1 MRKTKSKNK
10 LVALLLTAF
19 VASASAGVLTACSKK
34 SDKTKVDQSEIST
47 DQTTDVSRIKNG
59 SFEFDAA
66 KETTPIVTSPKS
78 WSRSSVLTSKAASGV
93 IDTETSAWDKLTKT
107 GGITPANES
116 EAESK
121 WSEMNVYDRLQY
133 IKTWKESNK
142 NKSVDDL
149 KFYKDHYNISADDIP
164 ANDVNPG
171 THYTES
177 DVAAGKNTKV
187 LMIRNKYT
195 SSSGTAQ
202 SFTSSSSLTLPAGT
216 SAKVSLWVK
225 TSQLTYYYHN
235 GEKQS
240 ENQDLAVLKN
250 RGAYIG
256 ISRTVAGKSK
266 DQVLVKNIDT
276 EKISAENKS
285 NGWVKYEF
293 YLQGSEYASSTF
305 TMVLGL
311 GQGTSSS
318 TMGFVNGYAFFDD
331 VECSIIENSGYA
343 DLASTAD
350 ATVTENNAEFR
361 ADKDDINH
369 LKYAVPSG
377 VALNSVTLRDPSG
390 TIDDLFG
397 TNDITAIDA
406 KNNKDFDK
414 TNDKKGIFPKNSVN
428 LETESNAYFKAVW
441 ESDFASSYPFDET
454 NEILML
460 FSAGKTAYEVST
472 KPITLAANSSA
483 LFSVWVKTSKIP
495 SGATGAGISYT
506 ETQIDGTPVS
516 SKDEDKKKSLL
527 SSLNSTTGSKT
538 EVDDKDSETG
548 KKEDIFDGW
557 QQCTLLIE
565 NETDATKYFTL
576 TFTYGA
582 KEKSAEKSAY
592 GAGYAAFTNFR
603 AIGSNIGSDTDP
615 FTQSEYFSSGTYA
628 ATQTFSK
635 DETDAGFAAF
645 DSRKYDAS
653 NQLKGIENG
662 FAALANYKGVWGGSS
677 LVASKPDSSV
687 SNNIDDN
694 DYAGL
699 VNKEYAT
706 SATVPATSKY
716 KELASIFTNPE
727 TFDRSAEPLMI
738 YNKEANKSY
747 GFIAKSNT
755 TIAAD
760 SYKTISVR
768 VRTVGNATASVYLI
782 DADKS
787 GSSLALSTPQISY
800 WYDKTGNVCAKD
812 PGGDNFKP
820 STDTALYLNSRG
832 LYEVNPKW
840 LNESDLQ
847 GRYYANLSAYTEK
860 VESGEWTGSLKV
872 SDGGVQYNYD
882 ASKWDVEGK
891 DGIAFY
897 HKQGDAEGVYYAD
910 RACTVRVYDLKEL
923 LPKGLAAR
931 TQASAQ
937 QGEASLEYTGI
948 NTSGKWETYTFYIHT
963 GSEAKNYRLEVW
975 SGTRD
980 NKNVILEEGS
990 YVMFA
995 ADNRTELTSDTWGSM
1010 LKETL
1015 KKAQNGNADF
1025 YKSANVRY
1033 YAFSFLDSA
1042 KFLRY
1047 DSAFDTDDIGNAY
1060 TSYDSTSYAYKA
1072 NFDNM
1077 EKMSDYVAYLAYT
1090 DVTPGEK
1097 ENIRFADYSKTD
1109 VSVTAD
1115 ANDKDNSDSDD
1126 SDDTSSSGMNGWLL
1140 ASSIILAAV
1149 LLLAIVSLAV
1159 QRIVR
1164 KKNRTKA
1171 PKTAKPSK
1179 K

>member
-34 SDKTKVDQSEIST
+34 SDKPKVDQSEIST

-331 VECSIIENSGYA
+331 VECSIIENAAY
-343 DLASTAD
+343 DVLANNAD
-350 ATVTENNAEFR
+350 AKVTENNAEFR
-361 ADKDDINH
+361 ADENINY

-377 VALNSVTLRDPSG
+377 VALNSVTL
-390 TIDDLFG
+390 DDLFG
-397 TNDITAIDA
+397 SNEISAIEAD
-406 KNNKDFDK
+406 NNKDFDT
-414 TNDKKGIFPKNSVN
+414 TNDRKGIFAKDSVN
-428 LETESNAYFKAVW
+428 LENENAYFKAVW
-441 ESDFASSYPFDET
+441 ESDFASSYPFAET

-460 FSAGKTAYEVST
+460 FSAGKTAYEIST
-472 KPITLAANSSA
+472 EPITLKANSSA

-527 SSLNSTTGSKT
+527 SSLNSTTGTKT

-557 QQCTLLIE
+557 QQCTLLIG
-565 NETDATKYFTL
+565 NETDDEKYFTL

-628 ATQTFSK
+628 AKPEPFSN
-635 DETDAGFAAF
+635 DEKDAGFAAF

-716 KELASIFTNPE
+716 KELASIFTAPE

-738 YNKEANKSY
+738 YNKEAHKSY

-768 VRTVGNATASVYLI
+768 VRTMGNATASVYLI

-872 SDGGVQYNYD
+872 SNGGVQYNYD

-931 TQASAQ
+931 TQASEK

-980 NKNVILEEGS
+980 NQGVVLEEGS

-1025 YKSANVRY
+1025 YKSENVRY

-1047 DSAFDTDDIGNAY
+1047 DSTFDTDDIGNAY

-1072 NFDNM
+1072 NFDHM

-1090 DVTPGEK
+1090 NVTPGEK

-1126 SDDTSSSGMNGWLL
+1126 SDDKSSSGMNGWLL

>member
-276 EKISAENKS
+276 EKIPAENKS

-331 VECSIIENSGYA
+331 VECSIIENAAY
-343 DLASTAD
+343 DVLANNAD
-350 ATVTENNAEFR
+350 ATVTENKAEFH

-377 VALNSVTLRDPSG
+377 VALNSVTLG
-390 TIDDLFG
+390 DLFG
-397 TNDITAIDA
+397 SNEISAIEAD
-406 KNNKDFDK
+406 NNKDFDT
-414 TNDKKGIFPKNSVN
+414 TNDRKGIFAKDSVN
-428 LETESNAYFKAVW
+428 LENENDYFKAVW
-441 ESDFASSYPFDET
+441 ESDFASSYPFDER
-454 NEILML
+454 NKILML
-460 FSAGKTAYEVST
+460 FSAGKTAYEIST
-472 KPITLAANSSA
+472 QRITLKANSSA

-516 SKDEDKKKSLL
+516 SKDEDLKKSLL
-527 SSLNSTTGSKT
+527 SSLNSTTGTKT

-635 DETDAGFAAF
+635 DKNDAGFAAF

-662 FAALANYKGVWGGSS
+662 FAALAGYKGVWGGSS

-716 KELASIFTNPE
+716 KELESIFTAPE

-768 VRTVGNATASVYLI
+768 VRTMGNATASVYLI

-872 SDGGVQYNYD
+872 SNGGVQYNYD

-931 TQASAQ
+931 TQASEQ

-980 NKNVILEEGS
+980 NQGVVLEEGS

-1025 YKSANVRY
+1025 YKSADVRY

-1072 NFDNM
+1072 NFDHM

-1126 SDDTSSSGMNGWLL
+1126 SDDKSSSGMNGWLL

>member
-19 VASASAGVLTACSKK
+19 VASASAGVLTACSKNSEK
-34 SDKTKVDQSEIST
+34 PEVDQSEIST

-66 KETTPIVTSPKS
+66 KETNPIVTSPKS

-93 IDTETSAWDKLTKT
+93 IDTEKTAWDKLTKT
-107 GGITPANES
+107 GDITPANET
-116 EAESK
+116 EAEAK
-121 WSEMNVYDRLQY
+121 WADMNTYDRLQY
-133 IKTWKESNK
+133 IKSWKEANK
-142 NKSVDDL
+142 NKSVDEL
-149 KFYKDHYNISADDIP
+149 KFYEDHYNISADDIP
-164 ANDVNPG
+164 DNDVNPG
-171 THYTES
+171 THYKDGDE
-177 DVAAGKNTKV
+177 AASKNTKV
-187 LMIRNKYT
+187 LMIHNKYT

-202 SFTSSSSLTLPAGT
+202 NFTSSSSLTLPAGT
-216 SAKVSLWVK
+216 SAKVSVWVK

-235 GEKQS
+235 GEKQD
-240 ENQDLAVLKN
+240 ENKDLSVIKN

-266 DQVLVKNIDT
+266 DQVLVQNINT
-276 EKISAENKS
+276 EKILEDSSIPETNKS

-311 GQGTSSS
+311 GQGTSSA

-331 VECSIIENSGYA
+331 VECSIIENAAYDA
-343 DLASTAD
+343 LASNAD
-350 ATVTENNAEFR
+350 AEVTENNAEFR
-361 ADKDDINH
+361 ADDNIGH

-377 VALNSVTLRDPSG
+377 VALNSVTLRD
-390 TIDDLFG
+390 LFG
-397 TNDITAIDA
+397 SNEIVPIEAD
-406 KNNKDFDK
+406 NNKDFDR
-414 TNDKKGIFPKNSVN
+414 TNDKTEIFAKNSVN
-428 LETESNAYFKAVW
+428 AETENNAYFKSVW
-441 ESDFASSYPFDET
+441 QSDFASSYPFAET

-495 SGATGAGISYT
+495 SNATGAGISYT
-506 ETQIDGTPVS
+506 ETLDDGTPVS
-516 SKDEDKKKSLL
+516 SNDEDKKKSLL

-538 EVDDKDSETG
+538 EVDDKDSENG
-548 KKEDIFDGW
+548 KKEDIFGGW

-565 NETDATKYFTL
+565 NETDDTKYFTL
-576 TFTYGA
+576 TFTYGS

-592 GAGYAAFTNFR
+592 GAGYAAFTNFQ
-603 AIGSNIGSDTDP
+603 AIGSNIGGSETN

-628 ATQTFSK
+628 ATASFAK

-645 DSRKYDAS
+645 DTRKYDAS
-653 NQLKGIENG
+653 NKLKGIENG
-662 FAALANYKGVWGGSS
+662 FAALASYKGVWGGSS
-677 LVASKPDSSV
+677 LVSSKPDSSV

-699 VNKEYAT
+699 LNKEYAGNYKT
-706 SATVPATSKY
+706 KY
-716 KELASIFTNPE
+716 AEIPQLAALFDTPDAL
-727 TFDRSAEPLMI
+727 FDRSAEPLMI

-755 TIAAD
+755 TISAD

-768 VRTVGNATASVYLI
+768 VRTVGNATASLYLI

-812 PGGDNFKP
+812 PSGDNFKS

-832 LYEVNPKW
+832 LYEINPKW
-840 LNESDLQ
+840 LSESDLQ
-847 GRYYANLSAYTEK
+847 GRYYANLSAYTDK
-860 VESGEWTGSLKV
+860 VESGEWAGSLKV

-882 ASKWDVEGK
+882 SAKWDVEGK

-897 HKQGDAEGVYYAD
+897 HKQGEEEGVYYAD

-931 TQASAQ
+931 TQATEQ
-937 QGEASLEYTGI
+937 QGEVALEYKGI
-948 NTSGKWETYTFYIHT
+948 DTQGYWETYTFYIHT

-1025 YKSANVRY
+1025 YKSENVRY
-1033 YAFSFLDSA
+1033 YAFSFLDSG

-1047 DSAFDTDDIGNAY
+1047 DSAIDTDGVGNAY
-1060 TSYDSTSYAYKA
+1060 TSYDSTTYAYKA
-1072 NFDNM
+1072 NFENM
-1077 EKMSDYVAYLAYT
+1077 EKMSDYVTYLAYT

-1115 ANDKDNSDSDD
+1115 ESDDNDSDND
-1126 SDDTSSSGMNGWLL
+1126 NTDDNNSSGMNGWLL

-1149 LLLAIVSLAV
+1149 LLLAIVSLTV

-1164 KKNRTKA
+1164 KKNKLKA
-1171 PKTAKPSK
+1171 PKTSKPSK

>member
-276 EKISAENKS
+276 EKIPAENKS

-331 VECSIIENSGYA
+331 VECSIIENAAY
-343 DLASTAD
+343 DVLANNAD
-350 ATVTENNAEFR
+350 AKVTENNAEFH

-377 VALNSVTLRDPSG
+377 VALNSVTLG
-390 TIDDLFG
+390 DLFG
-397 TNDITAIDA
+397 SNEISAIEAD
-406 KNNKDFDK
+406 NNKDFDT
-414 TNDKKGIFPKNSVN
+414 TNDRKGIFAKDSVN
-428 LETESNAYFKAVW
+428 LENENDYFKAVW
-441 ESDFASSYPFDET
+441 ESDFASSYPFGKT

-460 FSAGKTAYEVST
+460 FSAGKTAYEIST
-472 KPITLAANSSA
+472 KPITLKANSSA

-506 ETQIDGTPVS
+506 ETLDDGTPVS

-527 SSLNSTTGSKT
+527 SSLNSTTGTKT

-565 NETDATKYFTL
+565 NETDDEKYFTL

-628 ATQTFSK
+628 ATQTFSQ

-653 NQLKGIENG
+653 NQLKGIKNG
-662 FAALANYKGVWGGSS
+662 FAALAGYKGVWGGSS

-699 VNKEYAT
+699 VNQEYAT

-716 KELASIFTNPE
+716 KELESIFTARE

-768 VRTVGNATASVYLI
+768 VRTMGNATASVYLI

-872 SDGGVQYNYD
+872 SNGGVQYNYD

-897 HKQGDAEGVYYAD
+897 HKQGDAEGIYYAD

-931 TQASAQ
+931 TQASEQ
-937 QGEASLEYTGI
+937 QGEASLEYTDI

-980 NKNVILEEGS
+980 NQGVVLEEGS

-1072 NFDNM
+1072 NFDHM

-1126 SDDTSSSGMNGWLL
+1126 SDDKSSSGMNGWLL

>member
-177 DVAAGKNTKV
+177 DAAAGKNTKV

-331 VECSIIENSGYA
+331 VECSIIENAAY
-343 DLASTAD
+343 DVLANNAD
-350 ATVTENNAEFR
+350 AKVTENNAEFR
-361 ADKDDINH
+361 ADENINY

-377 VALNSVTLRDPSG
+377 VALNSVTLG
-390 TIDDLFG
+390 DLFG
-397 TNDITAIDA
+397 TNAITAIDA

-428 LETESNAYFKAVW
+428 PETESNAYFKSVW
-441 ESDFASSYPFDET
+441 ESDFASSYPFNET

-460 FSAGKTAYEVST
+460 FSAGKTAYEIST
-472 KPITLAANSSA
+472 EPITLKKNSSA

-495 SGATGAGISYT
+495 SGAKGAGISYT
-506 ETQIDGTPVS
+506 ETRSDGTPVS
-516 SKDEDKKKSLL
+516 PNDKDEDLKKSLL
-527 SSLNSTTGSKT
+527 YSLNSTTGTKT

-565 NETDATKYFTL
+565 NETDDTKYFTL

-628 ATQTFSK
+628 ATQTFRK
-635 DETDAGFAAF
+635 DENDAGFAAF

-716 KELASIFTNPE
+716 AELASIFTNPE

-738 YNKEANKSY
+738 YNKEAHKSY

-768 VRTVGNATASVYLI
+768 VRTMGNATASVYLI

-872 SDGGVQYNYD
+872 SNGGVQYNYD

-931 TQASAQ
+931 TQASEQ

-948 NTSGKWETYTFYIHT
+948 HTSGKWETYTFYIHT

-980 NKNVILEEGS
+980 NQGVVLEEGS

-1072 NFDNM
+1072 NFDHM

-1090 DVTPGEK
+1090 NVTPGEK

-1115 ANDKDNSDSDD
+1115 ANDKENSDSDD
-1126 SDDTSSSGMNGWLL
+1126 SDDKSSSGMNGWLL

>member
-34 SDKTKVDQSEIST
+34 SDKTEVDQSEIST

-93 IDTETSAWDKLTKT
+93 IDTESSAWDKLTKT

-133 IKTWKESNK
+133 IKTWKEANK

-177 DVAAGKNTKV
+177 DAAAGKNTKV

-235 GEKQS
+235 GEKQD
-240 ENQDLAVLKN
+240 ENKDLAVLKN

-276 EKISAENKS
+276 EKILEDSRIPEDNKS

-311 GQGTSSS
+311 GQGTSSA

-331 VECSIIENSGYA
+331 VECSIIENKAYA
-343 DLASTAD
+343 DLASTAH
-350 ATVTENNAEFR
+350 ATVTENNAQFR

-377 VALNSVTLRDPSG
+377 VALNPLST
-390 TIDDLFG
+390 DDLFG
-397 TNDITAIDA
+397 SNEITAIEAD
-406 KNNKDFDK
+406 NNKDFDK
-414 TNDKKGIFPKNSVN
+414 TNDRTGIFAKNSVN
-428 LETESNAYFKAVW
+428 LENENDYFKAVW
-441 ESDFASSYPFDET
+441 ESDFASSYPFAEDS
-454 NEILML
+454 NILML

-527 SSLNSTTGSKT
+527 SSLNSTTGTKT
-538 EVDDKDSETG
+538 EVDDKDSENG
-548 KKEDIFDGW
+548 KKEDIFGGW

-565 NETDATKYFTL
+565 NETDDTKHFTL
-576 TFTYGA
+576 TFTYGT

-716 KELASIFTNPE
+716 KELESIFTARE

-738 YNKEANKSY
+738 YNKEAHKSY

-768 VRTVGNATASVYLI
+768 VRTMGNATASVYLI

-872 SDGGVQYNYD
+872 SNGGVQYNYD

-931 TQASAQ
+931 TQASEQ

-980 NKNVILEEGS
+980 NQGVVLEEGS

-1025 YKSANVRY
+1025 YKSENVRY

-1072 NFDNM
+1072 NFDHM
-1077 EKMSDYVAYLAYT
+1077 EKMSDYEAYLAYSKE
-1090 DVTPGEK
+1090 TPGEK

-1126 SDDTSSSGMNGWLL
+1126 SDDKSSSGMNGWLL

-1171 PKTAKPSK
+1171 PKTAKPSMN
-1179 K
+1179 

>member
-34 SDKTKVDQSEIST
+34 SDKPKVDQSEIST

-331 VECSIIENSGYA
+331 VECSIIENAAY
-343 DLASTAD
+343 DVLANNAD
-350 ATVTENNAEFR
+350 AKVTENNAEFR
-361 ADKDDINH
+361 ADENINY

-377 VALNSVTLRDPSG
+377 VALNSVTL
-390 TIDDLFG
+390 DDLFG
-397 TNDITAIDA
+397 SNEISAIEAD
-406 KNNKDFDK
+406 NNKDFDT
-414 TNDKKGIFPKNSVN
+414 TNDRKGIFAKDSVN
-428 LETESNAYFKAVW
+428 LENENAYFKAVW
-441 ESDFASSYPFDET
+441 ESDFASSYPFAET

-460 FSAGKTAYEVST
+460 FSAGKTAYEIST
-472 KPITLAANSSA
+472 EPITLKANSSA

-527 SSLNSTTGSKT
+527 SSLNSTTGTKT

-557 QQCTLLIE
+557 QQCTLLIG
-565 NETDATKYFTL
+565 NETDDEKYFTL

-628 ATQTFSK
+628 AKPEPFSN
-635 DETDAGFAAF
+635 DEKDAGFAAF

-716 KELASIFTNPE
+716 KELASIFTAPE

-738 YNKEANKSY
+738 YNKEAHKSY

-768 VRTVGNATASVYLI
+768 VRTMGNATASVYLI

-812 PGGDNFKP
+812 PGGENFKP

-872 SDGGVQYNYD
+872 SNGGVQYNYD

-931 TQASAQ
+931 TQASEQ

-980 NKNVILEEGS
+980 NQGVVLEEGS

-1072 NFDNM
+1072 NFDHM

-1090 DVTPGEK
+1090 NETPGEK

-1126 SDDTSSSGMNGWLL
+1126 SDDKSSSGMNGWLL

>member
-331 VECSIIENSGYA
+331 VECSIIENAAY
-343 DLASTAD
+343 DVLANNAD
-350 ATVTENNAEFR
+350 AKVTENNAEFR
-361 ADKDDINH
+361 ADENINY

-377 VALNSVTLRDPSG
+377 VALNSVTL
-390 TIDDLFG
+390 DDLFG
-397 TNDITAIDA
+397 SNEISAIEAD
-406 KNNKDFDK
+406 NNKDFDT
-414 TNDKKGIFPKNSVN
+414 TNDRKGIFAKDSVN
-428 LETESNAYFKAVW
+428 LENENAYFKAVW
-441 ESDFASSYPFDET
+441 ESDFASSYPFAET

-460 FSAGKTAYEVST
+460 FSAGKTAYEIST
-472 KPITLAANSSA
+472 EPITLKANSSA

-527 SSLNSTTGSKT
+527 SSLNSTTGTKT

-557 QQCTLLIE
+557 QQCTLLIG
-565 NETDATKYFTL
+565 NETDDEKYFTL

-628 ATQTFSK
+628 AKPEPFSN
-635 DETDAGFAAF
+635 DEKDAGFAAF

-716 KELASIFTNPE
+716 KELASIFTAPE

-738 YNKEANKSY
+738 YNKEAHKSY

-768 VRTVGNATASVYLI
+768 VRTMGNATASVYLI

-812 PGGDNFKP
+812 PGGENFKP

-872 SDGGVQYNYD
+872 SNGGVQYNYD

-931 TQASAQ
+931 TQASEQ

-963 GSEAKNYRLEVW
+963 GKEAKNYRLEVW

-980 NKNVILEEGS
+980 NQGVEQLEAGS

-1072 NFDNM
+1072 NFDHM

-1090 DVTPGEK
+1090 NVTPGEK

-1126 SDDTSSSGMNGWLL
+1126 SDDKSSSGMNGWLL

>member
-34 SDKTKVDQSEIST
+34 SDKPKVDQSEIST

-331 VECSIIENSGYA
+331 VECSIIENAAY
-343 DLASTAD
+343 DVLANNAD
-350 ATVTENNAEFR
+350 AKVTENNAEFR
-361 ADKDDINH
+361 ADENINY

-377 VALNSVTLRDPSG
+377 VALNSVTL
-390 TIDDLFG
+390 DDLFG
-397 TNDITAIDA
+397 SNEISAIEAD
-406 KNNKDFDK
+406 NNKDFDT
-414 TNDKKGIFPKNSVN
+414 TNDRKGIFAKDSVN
-428 LETESNAYFKAVW
+428 LENENAYFKAVW
-441 ESDFASSYPFDET
+441 ESDFASSYPFAET

-460 FSAGKTAYEVST
+460 FSAGKTAYEIST
-472 KPITLAANSSA
+472 EPITLKANSSA

-527 SSLNSTTGSKT
+527 SSLNSTTGTKT

-557 QQCTLLIE
+557 QQCTLLIG
-565 NETDATKYFTL
+565 NETDDEKYFTL

-628 ATQTFSK
+628 AKPEPFSN
-635 DETDAGFAAF
+635 DEKDAGFAAF

-716 KELASIFTNPE
+716 KELASIFTAPE

-738 YNKEANKSY
+738 YNKEAHKSY

-768 VRTVGNATASVYLI
+768 VRTMGNATASVYLI

-872 SDGGVQYNYD
+872 SNGGVQYNYD

-931 TQASAQ
+931 TQASEK

-980 NKNVILEEGS
+980 NRGVEQLEEGS

-1025 YKSANVRY
+1025 YKSENVRY

-1072 NFDNM
+1072 NFDHM

-1090 DVTPGEK
+1090 NVTPGEK

-1126 SDDTSSSGMNGWLL
+1126 SDDKSSSGMNGWLL

>member
-311 GQGTSSS
+311 GQGTSSA

-331 VECSIIENSGYA
+331 VECSIIENAAY
-343 DLASTAD
+343 DVLANNAD

-361 ADKDDINH
+361 ADENIED

-377 VALNSVTLRDPSG
+377 VALNPLST
-390 TIDDLFG
+390 DDLFG
-397 TNDITAIDA
+397 SNEISAIKAD
-406 KNNKDFDK
+406 NNKDFDT
-414 TNDKKGIFPKNSVN
+414 TNDRKGIFAKDSVN
-428 LETESNAYFKAVW
+428 LENENAYFKAVW
-441 ESDFASSYPFDET
+441 ESDFASSYPFEET

-460 FSAGKTAYEVST
+460 FSAGKTAYEIST

-506 ETQIDGTPVS
+506 ETRSDGTPVS
-516 SKDEDKKKSLL
+516 PKDKDEDLKKSLL
-527 SSLNSTTGSKT
+527 SSLNSTTGTKT

-557 QQCTLLIE
+557 QQCTLLIG
-565 NETDATKYFTL
+565 NETDDEKYFTL

-628 ATQTFSK
+628 AKPEPFSN
-635 DETDAGFAAF
+635 DEKDAGFAAF

-716 KELASIFTNPE
+716 KELASIFTARE

-738 YNKEANKSY
+738 YNKEAHKSY

-768 VRTVGNATASVYLI
+768 VRTMGNATASVYLI

-872 SDGGVQYNYD
+872 SNGGVQYNYD

-931 TQASAQ
+931 TQASEK

-980 NKNVILEEGS
+980 NQGVVLEEGS

-1025 YKSANVRY
+1025 YKSADVRY

-1072 NFDNM
+1072 NFDHM

-1090 DVTPGEK
+1090 NVTPGEK

>member
-34 SDKTKVDQSEIST
+34 SDKPKVDQSEIST

-276 EKISAENKS
+276 ERMITDGGVANQ

-331 VECSIIENSGYA
+331 VECSIIENAAY
-343 DLASTAD
+343 DVLANNAD
-350 ATVTENNAEFR
+350 AKVTENNAEFR
-361 ADKDDINH
+361 ADDNIGH

-377 VALNSVTLRDPSG
+377 VALNSVALDE
-390 TIDDLFG
+390 LFG
-397 TNDITAIDA
+397 NNYKIDPIEA
-406 KNNKDFDK
+406 DNNNFDK
-414 TNDKKGIFPKNSVN
+414 TNDRTDILKKNDVDITQ
-428 LETESNAYFKAVW
+428 ENAYFQEVW
-441 ESDFASSYPFDET
+441 KYDFKSLYPASFAND
-454 NEILML
+454 EILML

-472 KPITLAANSSA
+472 KPITLEPNSSA

-495 SGATGAGISYT
+495 SNATGAGISYT
-506 ETQIDGTPVS
+506 ETLDDGTPVS

-527 SSLNSTTGSKT
+527 SSLNSTTGTKT
-538 EVDDKDSETG
+538 EVDDKDSENG
-548 KKEDIFDGW
+548 KKEDIFGGW

-565 NETDATKYFTL
+565 NETTDTKHFTL
-576 TFTYGA
+576 TFTYGT

-592 GAGYAAFTNFR
+592 GAGYAAFTNFQ
-603 AIGSNIGSDTDP
+603 AIGSNIGGDTDP

-628 ATQTFSK
+628 ATASFAK

-645 DSRKYDAS
+645 DTRKYDAS

-699 VNKEYAT
+699 VNKEYASNYKT
-706 SATVPATSKY
+706 KY
-716 KELASIFTNPE
+716 AEIPQLSTLFE
-727 TFDRSAEPLMI
+727 TPDALFDRSAEPLMI
-738 YNKEANKSY
+738 YNKEAHKSY

-768 VRTVGNATASVYLI
+768 VRTMGNATASVYLI

-872 SDGGVQYNYD
+872 SNGGVQYNYD

-897 HKQGDAEGVYYAD
+897 HKQGDAEGVYYSD

-931 TQASAQ
+931 TQASEK

-980 NKNVILEEGS
+980 NQGVVLEEGS

-1025 YKSANVRY
+1025 YKSENVRY

-1072 NFDNM
+1072 NFDHM

-1090 DVTPGEK
+1090 NEMPGEN

-1126 SDDTSSSGMNGWLL
+1126 SDDKSSSGMNGWLL

-1164 KKNRTKA
+1164 KKNRTKV

>member
-34 SDKTKVDQSEIST
+34 SDKPKVDQSEIST

-93 IDTETSAWDKLTKT
+93 IDTESSAWDKLTKT

-133 IKTWKESNK
+133 IKTWKEANK

-177 DVAAGKNTKV
+177 DAAAGKNTKV
-187 LMIRNKYT
+187 LMFRNKYT

-276 EKISAENKS
+276 EKILEDSRIPAENKS

-331 VECSIIENSGYA
+331 VECSIIENKAYDA
-343 DLASTAD
+343 LASNAD
-350 ATVTENNAEFR
+350 AKVTENNAEFR
-361 ADKDDINH
+361 ADDNIGH

-377 VALNSVTLRDPSG
+377 VALNPVALDE
-390 TIDDLFG
+390 LFG
-397 TNDITAIDA
+397 
-406 KNNKDFDK
+406 NNYRIAPIEADNNNFD
-414 TNDKKGIFPKNSVN
+414 TSNDKKGIFPKNSVN
-428 LETESNAYFKAVW
+428 LETERDYFKSVW
-441 ESDFASSYPFDET
+441 KSDFASSYPFNET

-460 FSAGKTAYEVST
+460 FSAGKTAYEIST
-472 KPITLAANSSA
+472 KPITLKPNSSA

-495 SGATGAGISYT
+495 SNATGAGISYT

-527 SSLNSTTGSKT
+527 TSLNSTTGTKT
-538 EVDDKDSETG
+538 EVDDKDSENG
-548 KKEDIFDGW
+548 KKEDIFGGW

-565 NETDATKYFTL
+565 NETDDTKHFTL

-603 AIGSNIGSDTDP
+603 AIGSNIGGESN

-699 VNKEYAT
+699 VNKEYANNYKT
-706 SATVPATSKY
+706 KY
-716 KELASIFTNPE
+716 AEIPQLAALFDTPE
-727 TFDRSAEPLMI
+727 ALFDRSAEPLMI

-812 PGGDNFKP
+812 PGGDNFKS

-937 QGEASLEYTGI
+937 QGEASLEYTDI

-1090 DVTPGEK
+1090 DGTPGEK

>member
-164 ANDVNPG
+164 ANNVNPG

-235 GEKQS
+235 GEKQN

-276 EKISAENKS
+276 EKVLEDPSIPAENKS

-331 VECSIIENSGYA
+331 VECSIIENAAYA
-343 DLASTAD
+343 DLANNAD
-350 ATVTENNAEFR
+350 AKVTENNAEFR
-361 ADKDDINH
+361 ADENIDH

-377 VALNSVTLRDPSG
+377 VALNSVTLG
-390 TIDDLFG
+390 NLFG
-397 TNDITAIDA
+397 SNEISAIKAD
-406 KNNKDFDK
+406 NNKDFDT
-414 TNDKKGIFPKNSVN
+414 TNDRKGIFAKDSVN
-428 LETESNAYFKAVW
+428 LENENAYFKAVW

-460 FSAGKTAYEVST
+460 FSAGKTAYEIST
-472 KPITLAANSSA
+472 EPITLKKNSSA

-495 SGATGAGISYT
+495 SGAKGAGISYT
-506 ETQIDGTPVS
+506 ETRSDGTPVS
-516 SKDEDKKKSLL
+516 PNDKDEDLKKSLL
-527 SSLNSTTGSKT
+527 YSLNSTTGTKT

-565 NETDATKYFTL
+565 NETDDTKYFTL

-699 VNKEYAT
+699 VNKEYASNYKT
-706 SATVPATSKY
+706 KY
-716 KELASIFTNPE
+716 AEIPQLSTLFETPE
-727 TFDRSAEPLMI
+727 ALFDRSAEPLMI
-738 YNKEANKSY
+738 YNKEAHKSY

-768 VRTVGNATASVYLI
+768 VRTMGNATASVYLI

-847 GRYYANLSAYTEK
+847 GRYYANLSAYTER

-872 SDGGVQYNYD
+872 SNGGVQYNYD

-931 TQASAQ
+931 TQASEQ

-980 NKNVILEEGS
+980 NQGVVLEEGS

-1072 NFDNM
+1072 NFDHM

-1090 DVTPGEK
+1090 NVTPGEK

-1126 SDDTSSSGMNGWLL
+1126 SDDKSSSGMNGWLL

>member
-256 ISRTVAGKSK
+256 ISRTVAG
-266 DQVLVKNIDT
+266 N
-276 EKISAENKS
+276 
-285 NGWVKYEF
+285 
-293 YLQGSEYASSTF
+293 STF

-331 VECSIIENSGYA
+331 VECSIIENAAY
-343 DLASTAD
+343 DVLANNAD
-350 ATVTENNAEFR
+350 AKVTENNAEFR
-361 ADKDDINH
+361 ADENINY

-377 VALNSVTLRDPSG
+377 VALNSVTLG
-390 TIDDLFG
+390 DLFG

-428 LETESNAYFKAVW
+428 LETERDYFKSVW
-441 ESDFASSYPFDET
+441 KSDFASSYPFGET

-460 FSAGKTAYEVST
+460 FSAGKTAYEIST
-472 KPITLAANSSA
+472 EPITLAANSSA

-506 ETQIDGTPVS
+506 ETQRDGTPVS
-516 SKDEDKKKSLL
+516 SKDEDLKKSLL
-527 SSLNSTTGSKT
+527 SSLNSTTGTKT

-565 NETDATKYFTL
+565 NETDDEKYFTL

-653 NQLKGIENG
+653 NQLKGIKNG
-662 FAALANYKGVWGGSS
+662 FAALAGYKGVWGGSS

-699 VNKEYAT
+699 VNQEYAT

-716 KELASIFTNPE
+716 AELASIFTNPE

-738 YNKEANKSY
+738 YNKEAHKSY

-768 VRTVGNATASVYLI
+768 VRTMGNATASVYLI

-872 SDGGVQYNYD
+872 SNGGVQYNYD

-931 TQASAQ
+931 TQASEQ

-948 NTSGKWETYTFYIHT
+948 DTQGKWETYTFYIHT

-1072 NFDNM
+1072 NFDHM

>member
-133 IKTWKESNK
+133 IKTWKEANK

-276 EKISAENKS
+276 EKIPAENKS

-331 VECSIIENSGYA
+331 VECSIIENAAY
-343 DLASTAD
+343 DVLANNAD
-350 ATVTENNAEFR
+350 AKVTENNAEFR
-361 ADKDDINH
+361 ADENIED

-377 VALNSVTLRDPSG
+377 VALNPLST
-390 TIDDLFG
+390 DDLFG
-397 TNDITAIDA
+397 SNEISAIEAD
-406 KNNKDFDK
+406 NNKDFDT
-414 TNDKKGIFPKNSVN
+414 TNDRKGIFAKDSVN
-428 LETESNAYFKAVW
+428 TETESNDYFKSVW
-441 ESDFASSYPFDET
+441 ESDFASSYPFGET

-460 FSAGKTAYEVST
+460 FSAGKTAYEIST

-527 SSLNSTTGSKT
+527 SSLNSTTGTKT

-565 NETDATKYFTL
+565 NETDDEKYFTL

-628 ATQTFSK
+628 ATQTFSQ

-716 KELASIFTNPE
+716 KELESIFTAPE

-768 VRTVGNATASVYLI
+768 VRTMGNATASVYLI

-872 SDGGVQYNYD
+872 SNGGVQYNYD

-931 TQASAQ
+931 TQASEQ

-980 NKNVILEEGS
+980 NQGVVLEEGS

-1025 YKSANVRY
+1025 YKSENVRY

-1072 NFDNM
+1072 NFDHM

-1090 DVTPGEK
+1090 NEMPGEN

-1126 SDDTSSSGMNGWLL
+1126 SDDKSSSGMNGWLL

>member
-19 VASASAGVLTACSKK
+19 VASASAGVLTACSKNSEK
-34 SDKTKVDQSEIST
+34 PEVDQSEIST

-93 IDTETSAWDKLTKT
+93 IDTENAAWDKLTKT
-107 GGITPANES
+107 GNITPANET
-116 EAESK
+116 EAENK
-121 WSEMNVYDRLQY
+121 WAEMNAYDRLQY
-133 IKTWKESNK
+133 IKSWKEANK
-142 NKSVDDL
+142 NKSVDEL
-149 KFYKDHYNISADDIP
+149 TFYKDHYNISADDIP
-164 ANDVNPG
+164 DNDVNPG
-171 THYTES
+171 THYKEGDET
-177 DVAAGKNTKV
+177 ATKNTKV
-187 LMIRNKYT
+187 LMIHNKYT

-202 SFTSSSSLTLPAGT
+202 NFTSSSSLTLPAGT
-216 SAKVSLWVK
+216 SATVSLWVK
-225 TSQLTYYYHN
+225 TSQLTYYYHD
-235 GEKQS
+235 GEKQD
-240 ENQDLAVLKN
+240 ENKDLSVIKN

-266 DQVLVKNIDT
+266 DQVLVQNINT
-276 EKISAENKS
+276 EKILEDPSIPEENKS

-331 VECSIIENSGYA
+331 VECSIIENKAYA
-343 DLASTAD
+343 TLATNAD
-350 ATVTENNAEFR
+350 ATVTETNAEFL
-361 ADKDDINH
+361 ADKDNIKH

-377 VALNSVTLRDPSG
+377 VALTSVTLG
-390 TIDDLFG
+390 DLFG
-397 TNDITAIDA
+397 TNEITAVEAD
-406 KNNKDFDK
+406 NNEDFDK
-414 TNDKKGIFPKNSVN
+414 TNDKTGIFAKNSVN
-428 LETESNAYFKAVW
+428 AETESNNDFKAVW
-441 ESDFASSYPFDET
+441 ESDFASSYPFAET

-460 FSAGKTAYEVST
+460 FSSGKTAYEIST

-495 SGATGAGISYT
+495 SNATGAGISYT
-506 ETQIDGTPVS
+506 ETQSDGTPVS
-516 SKDEDKKKSLL
+516 TKDEDVKKSLL

-538 EVDDKDSETG
+538 EVDDKDSENG
-548 KKEDIFDGW
+548 KKEDIFGGW

-565 NETDATKYFTL
+565 NETDDTKYFTL

-603 AIGSNIGSDTDP
+603 AIGSDLGGSETN
-615 FTQSEYFSSGTYA
+615 FTQNEYFSSGTYA
-628 ATQTFSK
+628 ATMSFSK
-635 DETDAGFAAF
+635 DETDVGFAAF
-645 DSRKYDAS
+645 DTRKYNAS

-662 FAALANYKGVWGGSS
+662 FASLAGYKGVWGGSS
-677 LVASKPDSSV
+677 LVASKPDSGV
-687 SNNIDDN
+687 SDKLDDN

-699 VNKEYAT
+699 INKEYANNYKT
-706 SATVPATSKY
+706 KY
-716 KELASIFTNPE
+716 AEIQQLADLFNAPE
-727 TFDRSAEPLMI
+727 ALFDRSAEPLMI

-755 TIAAD
+755 TISAD

-768 VRTVGNATASVYLI
+768 VRTVGNATASLYLI

-812 PGGDNFKP
+812 PNGDSFKS

-832 LYEVNPKW
+832 LYEINPKW
-840 LNESDLQ
+840 LSESDLQ
-847 GRYYANLSAYTEK
+847 GRYYANLSAYSDK
-860 VESGEWTGSLKV
+860 VESGEWAGSLKV
-872 SDGGVQYNYD
+872 ADGGVQYNYD
-882 ASKWDVEGK
+882 AAKWDVEGK

-931 TQASAQ
+931 TQTTDQ
-937 QGEASLEYTGI
+937 QGEVALEYKGI
-948 NTSGKWETYTFYIHT
+948 DTHGEWETYTFYIHT

-980 NKNVILEEGS
+980 NKNVLLEEGS

-1025 YKSANVRY
+1025 YKSADVRY
-1033 YAFSFLDSA
+1033 YAFSFLDSG

-1047 DSAFDTDDIGNAY
+1047 DSAIDTDGVGNAY
-1060 TSYDSTSYAYKA
+1060 TSYDSTTYAYKA
-1072 NFDNM
+1072 NFENM
-1077 EKMSDYVAYLAYT
+1077 EKMSDYVTYLAYT
-1090 DVTPGEK
+1090 DVMPGEK

-1115 ANDKDNSDSDD
+1115 ANDDDNSNSEDS
-1126 SDDTSSSGMNGWLL
+1126 SNTSSSGMNGWLL

-1164 KKNRTKA
+1164 KKNRVKT

>member
-34 SDKTKVDQSEIST
+34 SDKPKVDQSEIST

-331 VECSIIENSGYA
+331 VECSIIENAAY
-343 DLASTAD
+343 DVLANNAD
-350 ATVTENNAEFR
+350 AKVTENNAEFR
-361 ADKDDINH
+361 ADENINY

-377 VALNSVTLRDPSG
+377 VALNSVTL
-390 TIDDLFG
+390 DDLFG
-397 TNDITAIDA
+397 SNEISAIEAD
-406 KNNKDFDK
+406 NNKDFDT
-414 TNDKKGIFPKNSVN
+414 TNDRKGIFAKDSVN
-428 LETESNAYFKAVW
+428 LENENAYFKAVW
-441 ESDFASSYPFDET
+441 ESDFASSYPFAET

-460 FSAGKTAYEVST
+460 FSAGKTAYEIST
-472 KPITLAANSSA
+472 EPITLKANSSA

-527 SSLNSTTGSKT
+527 SSLNSTTGTKT

-557 QQCTLLIE
+557 QQCTLLIG
-565 NETDATKYFTL
+565 NETDDEKYFTL

-628 ATQTFSK
+628 AKPEPFSN
-635 DETDAGFAAF
+635 DEKDAGFAAF

-716 KELASIFTNPE
+716 KELASIFTAPE

-738 YNKEANKSY
+738 YNKEAHKSY

-768 VRTVGNATASVYLI
+768 VRTMGNATASVYLI

-812 PGGDNFKP
+812 PGGENFKP

-872 SDGGVQYNYD
+872 SNGGVQYNYD

-931 TQASAQ
+931 TQASEQ

-963 GSEAKNYRLEVW
+963 GKEAKNYRLEVW

-980 NKNVILEEGS
+980 NQGVEQLEAGS

-1072 NFDNM
+1072 NFDHM

-1090 DVTPGEK
+1090 NVTPGEK

-1126 SDDTSSSGMNGWLL
+1126 SDDKSSSGMNGWLL